1 MSNLISRKFAVNG
14 VFRPVSATPLVLTC
28 ELVAAPENNAN
39 VYLQGDD
46 GAEVPLVPGQFHS
59 LYGVDLN
66 TVKVKGTAGD
76 FVLIVGGAR

>member
-1 MSNLISRKFAVNG
+1 MSELVSRKFAVNSH
-14 VFRPVSATPLVLTC
+14 FRPIVTTRMILTC
-28 ELVAAPENNAN
+28 ELVAAPDNLAT

-46 GAEVPLVPGQFHS
+46 GSEVPLVPGQFHS
-59 LYGVDLN
+59 LFGVDLN